1 MLKLLLATFAMM
13 GLTFVIGFF
22 VAAVIKLIASAADSL
37 DFYSS
42 HQVELQRLRRLK
54 KVRQNVERL
63 LWHNAIAEQDGSG
76 DKREDYSRGIN
87 RDIIRYHGYYHGVS
101 PGESDN
107 NLLEYYYPED
117 THIVYLEKREEMLQQ
132 HKDNSK
138 KSSTNTK

>member
-54 KVRQNVERL
+54 KVRQNMERL
-63 LWHNAIAEQDGSG
+63 LWHNVVTEQDGSG

-87 RDIIRYHGYYHGVS
+87 RDIIRYH
-101 PGESDN
+101 
-107 NLLEYYYPED
+107 
-117 THIVYLEKREEMLQQ
+117 
-132 HKDNSK
+132 
-138 KSSTNTK
+138 

>member
-1 MLKLLLATFAMM
+1 M
-13 GLTFVIGFF
+13 
-22 VAAVIKLIASAADSL
+22 IKLIASAADSL

-101 PGESDN
+101 PGASDN